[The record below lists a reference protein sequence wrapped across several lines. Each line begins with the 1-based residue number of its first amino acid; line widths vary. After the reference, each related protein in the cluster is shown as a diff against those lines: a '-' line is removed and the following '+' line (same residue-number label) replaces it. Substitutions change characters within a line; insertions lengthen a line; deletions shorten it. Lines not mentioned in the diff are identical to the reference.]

1 MPTLFLYLVKLSIG
15 LAAVYLFYQLVLRRL
30 TFYRYN
36 RWYLLAYPLVCFIIP
51 FIDVAPLLQ
60 QSPKATVLQWVPV
73 LHQTVSITEAGSF
86 NGWQLAIWILLAGS
100 LIMLGRLAM
109 QYFSLLQIKKQAAP
123 LHTDGITVYQVNKNI
138 IPFSFA
144 NGIYVNTHN
153 HSPEELQEIIRHE
166 YVHVKE
172 RHSLDILLGELLCII
187 NWFNP
192 FVWLLRH
199 AIRQNLEFVADNSVV
214 ESGIDKKAYQYLLLK
229 VVGEPQFR
237 IANQFNFSSLKK
249 RITMMNKI
257 KSTKVHLLKF
267 LIALPL
273 VAVLLLAFR
282 QQFTK
287 KQQQPIAG
295 TTLMAADTL
304 PDENKQKAEAE
315 WSAKREA
322 SEQQFLRRHPNV
334 KSLDWAFITNVET
347 DNKEEAE
354 KYKPGPV
361 LELYLTSGKK
371 ETYFLTNESEV
382 DRFKARYNEL
392 PPVAPPIPTVPPT
405 PPAFEAVAPPPA
417 PAAPTVD
424 AYPAP
429 AEAPTPMPTPAFAPA
444 DPAPAQAQAA
454 REQQRAAWEQQQA
467 ARNQKQAGYD
477 QAQAALAPPPPP
489 APVKLPKH
497 IKKIQIN
504 NKKATVTL
512 RNGTVEQYDL
522 NDPKEGKDFSEKY
535 GQLAPAPPPPAAKP
549 YKEVADKAFQF
560 QWMPAIPKK
569 PSKDDRC

>member
-1 MPTLFLYLVKLSIG
+1 MPAFFLYLLKLSIG

-36 RWYLLAYPLVCFIIP
+36 RWYLLAYPLVCFVIP

-73 LHQTVSITEAGSF
+73 LHQTVSIVGASSF
-86 NGWQLAIWILLAGS
+86 NGWQLAIWILMAGS
-100 LIMLGRLAM
+100 LIMLGRLVM

-166 YVHVKE
+166 YVHVKQ
-172 RHSLDILLGELLCII
+172 RHSMDILLGELLCII

-199 AIRQNLEFVADNSVV
+199 AIRQNLEFIADNSVV

-282 QQFTK
+282 QQFAK
-287 KQQQPIAG
+287 KQQQPFIS
-295 TTLMAADTL
+295 AAQVLGDTL
-304 PDENKQKAEAE
+304 PPTSATPYTAEDANALKTSIKE
-315 WSAKREA
+315 FTK
-322 SEQQFLRRHPNV
+322 RHPQV
-334 KSLDWAFITNVET
+334 KTMQILTKVPDKGQAVSDLDYEPVLHLTLT
-347 DNKEEAE
+347 DGSKE
-354 KYKPGPV
+354 KYALNDEKDIA
-361 LELYLTSGKK
+361 LFK
-371 ETYFLTNESEV
+371 E
-382 DRFKARYNEL
+382 RYGEM
-392 PPVAPPIPTVPPT
+392 PPMPPAPPA

-417 PAAPTVD
+417 PAAPTAAD
-424 AYPAP
+424 YPAP
-429 AEAPTPMPTPAFAPA
+429 AEAPTPAYAPV

-454 REQQRAAWEQQQA
+454 REQQRAAWEQQRA
-467 ARNQKQAGYD
+467 ARDQKRAGYD

-489 APVKLPKH
+489 PPAPVKLPKH
-497 IKKIQIN
+497 IKNIQIN

-522 NDPKEGKDFSEKY
+522 NDPKAGKVFSGKY
-535 GQLAPAPPPPAAKP
+535 GQLAPPPPPPAAKP

-569 PSKDDRC
+569 PAPGDNC